1 MCWPRW
7 FACRMPFS
15 SAVGLLVEPRVCCFA
30 LIWLFM
36 PAPPDRSSARLWLQP
51 TCCSRLHPPRPR
63 GPSAIFEA
71 TRAGYDWF
79 RFSSYMLFF
88 FPRQHPCSGSLLSPQ
103 GVCPLTQRDAF
114 RFQGAAESHKM
125 GGLSHCSDEAIFR
138 LTNQP
143 PWNSVQANKN
153 ETKEFNTKRKS

>member
-1 MCWPRW
+1 M
-7 FACRMPFS
+7 
-15 SAVGLLVEPRVCCFA
+15 
-30 LIWLFM
+30 
-36 PAPPDRSSARLWLQP
+36 
-51 TCCSRLHPPRPR
+51 
-63 GPSAIFEA
+63 
-71 TRAGYDWF
+71 
-79 RFSSYMLFF
+79 
-88 FPRQHPCSGSLLSPQ
+88 
-103 GVCPLTQRDAF
+103 TQRDAF